1 MNKSMILSFLCIIT
15 YITNFAQSKKSMDIE
30 SIKSM
35 CGCFKIDFN
44 FAETFVFSEDEDYKN
59 FVKNEFTNTRKS
71 ILAAY
76 DPFNGRGLLIPGEGG
91 PNFIMPSLNVKCFFG
106 K

>member
-15 YITNFAQSKKSMDIE
+15 YITNFAQSKKSKDIE

-44 FAETFVFSEDEDYKN
+44 FAETFVFSEDEDYK
-59 FVKNEFTNTRKS
+59 KS
-71 ILAAY
+71 KTY
-76 DPFNGRGLLIPGEGG
+76 KSGGLEWGHLIVDE
-91 PNFIMPSLNVKCFFG
+91 NNKISIQHFLLLVVSSFQL
-106 K
+106 